1 MTSGRKAIYGVG
13 GVLLVA
19 YLATANMPSSD
30 EPAPRARAQAS
41 PSPGPEIL
49 AVEVRS
55 QASRLQERMAQAP
68 VPDQSSRNPFSF
80 APAPR
85 APRAAAN
92 VVRAAVAEQA
102 AAVPLAA
109 PPSLTLMG
117 IAEETSP
124 QGVRRTAVI
133 GGEGDTLYMVLEG
146 QAVGDRYKV
155 TKIGADAIELE
166 DLITHGYRRLAIR

>member
-30 EPAPRARAQAS
+30 EPA
-41 PSPGPEIL
+41 
-49 AVEVRS
+49 
-55 QASRLQERMAQAP
+55 
-68 VPDQSSRNPFSF
+68 
-80 APAPR
+80 
-85 APRAAAN
+85 
-92 VVRAAVAEQA
+92 
-102 AAVPLAA
+102 AAVPVAA